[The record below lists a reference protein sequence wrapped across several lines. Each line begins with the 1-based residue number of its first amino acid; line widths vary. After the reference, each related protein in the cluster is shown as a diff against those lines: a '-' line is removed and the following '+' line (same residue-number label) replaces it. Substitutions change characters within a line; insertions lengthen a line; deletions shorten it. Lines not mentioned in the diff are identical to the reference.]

1 MNGDVGI
8 YLPMWNFVLEKV
20 IYRVVFPM
28 VDGSLKKVL
37 PSRLDTVE
45 TVYVMTVHKSQGSEF
60 DHTVL
65 VIVLM
70 TICLQ
75 LKRS

>member
-1 MNGDVGI
+1 LVVKNRKSNHPGPSHTFLFKHGPDPKIRGKLGLMNGDVGI

-37 PSRLDTVE
+37 PSRLDTV
-45 TVYVMTVHKSQGSEF
+45 
-60 DHTVL
+60 
-65 VIVLM
+65 
-70 TICLQ
+70 
-75 LKRS
+75 